1 MKLAATAA
9 KDAYDT
15 ESPLYKASTEYRDAV
30 EFMMRLKV
38 GGFRVGIF
46 AVNTRPPQ

>member
-1 MKLAATAA
+1 MTLNN
-9 KDAYDT
+9 
-15 ESPLYKASTEYRDAV
+15 PLYKTSTEYRDAV
-30 EFMMRLKV
+30 AFMMRPKV